1 MRNKTPSSTSRGS
14 SRRPRPARPPG
25 QTSAKLPEAEPPVV
39 SSIEPPVASPPARN
53 EPLVVSPPGRIEP
66 RTHRE
71 LAEAIFA
78 ECSAVQVGCE
88 LLQSGSKRGAAVRA
102 RMFETLANWQFG
114 KPGPPAAAGNVR
126 VIWDMPR
133 PPHEHRDED

>member
-1 MRNKTPSSTSRGS
+1 MVS
-14 SRRPRPARPPG
+14 
-25 QTSAKLPEAEPPVV
+25 SAKH
-39 SSIEPPVASPPARN
+39 
-53 EPLVVSPPGRIEP
+53 GEP

-78 ECSAVQVGCE
+78 ECGAVQVGRA
-88 LLQSGSKRGAAVRA
+88 LLQSSGDRGAAVRA

-133 PPHEHRDED
+133 PPHEQRDED

>member
-14 SRRPRPARPPG
+14 SRRPRPALPPG
-25 QTSAKLPEAEPPVV
+25 RTSAKPPETEPPVV

-53 EPLVVSPPGRIEP
+53 EPLVVSPAKHGEP

-78 ECSAVQVGCE
+78 ECGAVQVGCE

-102 RMFETLANWQFG
+102 RMFETLANWRFG
-114 KPGPPAAAGNVR
+114 KPGPPAAAGNMR
-126 VIWDMPR
+126 VIWDIPG
-133 PPHEHRDED
+133 PPHEPQDPE